1 MERSGQTLTA
11 FLWACWRLKQH
22 WRSTYLCCG
31 TLLQLDCWWI
41 YVCVC
46 VSVCVVS
53 ESLPDRVSSDL
64 NESVFGHDWPLGWV
78 AGGER
83 GTLVASS
90 IISLGSC
97 SGGGLAG
104 RTAAESGSR
113 WTCWLS
119 QDHQLSCHLSSSIV
133 TQTETFQ
140 VNHSIFHSQTSRHE
154 ANLAKQ
160 CFVIGP
166 KTPSKAVDQILPPW
180 CDGAREDPGLHVYC
194 VSWTCLVAPVGL
206 AGWMKIC
213 PHWYLIA

>member
-1 MERSGQTLTA
+1 MLCDQKTRHGKKRPDTHGFPLGLLA
-11 FLWACWRLKQH
+11 RLKQH

-46 VSVCVVS
+46 LSVCVVS
-53 ESLPDRVSSDL
+53 ESSPDRVSSDL
-64 NESVFGHDWPLGWV
+64 DESVFGHDWPLGWV

-119 QDHQLSCHLSSSIV
+119 QDHQLSCHLSSSII

-166 KTPSKAVDQILPPW
+166 KTPSKAVDQILPP
-180 CDGAREDPGLHVYC
+180 
-194 VSWTCLVAPVGL
+194 
-206 AGWMKIC
+206 
-213 PHWYLIA
+213 